1 MKIPVRGPGRPRK
14 WKGPTDIITLR
25 LPLEIIGIIDD
36 IASETGKS
44 RTDVIVA
51 LAKAASNVQ
60 VTKLLLRIDSL
71 EEYIKQL
78 EKENQALLEERDK
91 FIEKIEKLEFKL
103 AAYEKGK
110 QAVATRSSKIV
121 KALAKAFEEGKTWAQ
136 VCEEVGIF
144 TPQEQV
150 EILNKFFVTK
160 DDSDKFA
167 KVFRPLKSARKFR
180 GWILVKGNA
189 ESIVD
194 YVLARDDTL
203 KAAQSLKRVEVEREE
218 ARAISI
224 EQAKVDLRGKFF
236 IIYSTYQKYLEA
248 GKEKEA
254 LKYLQDVQDGFE
266 KLVEKY
272 GLDLIEDVVNEDF
285 RFVELFGSLLSA
297 LKASKKKKAVEVVAN
312 E

>member
-1 MKIPVRGPGRPRK
+1 MSQKKRAGPGRPRIFNEPVYLAFWVEREVK
-14 WKGPTDIITLR
+14 ELFYELKGSKAPGEFLEMLLHSKDTDKAVLMRENAESRDEIER
-25 LPLEIIGIIDD
+25 LKLEI
-36 IASETGKS
+36 
-44 RTDVIVA
+44 
-51 LAKAASNVQ
+51 
-60 VTKLLLRIDSL
+60 
-71 EEYIKQL
+71 
-78 EKENQALLEERDK
+78 EKRDK
-91 FIEKIEKLEFKL
+91 LIEKLVTENEKL
-103 AAYEKGK
+103 RLRLEAYEKGRA
-110 QAVATRSSKIV
+110 AVTSRGSKIID
-121 KALAKAFEEGKTWAQ
+121 ALASAFEEGKTWAQ

-160 DDSDKFA
+160 DDSGKFA
-167 KVFRPLKSARKFR
+167 KVFRPLKGARKFK
-180 GWILVKGNA
+180 GWILIKGNA

-297 LKASKKKKAVEVVAN
+297 LKALKKKKPVEVKA
-312 E
+312 

>member
-91 FIEKIEKLEFKL
+91 LIEKIEKLEFKL
-103 AAYEKGK
+103 EAYEKGRS
-110 QAVATRSSKIV
+110 AVTSRGSRIID
-121 KALAKAFEEGKTWAQ
+121 ALASAFEEGKTWAQ

-167 KVFRPLKSARKFR
+167 KVFRPLKSARKFK

-203 KAAQSLKRVEVEREE
+203 KAAQSLKRVEVEKEE

-224 EQAKVDLRGKFF
+224 EQAKVDLREKFF
-236 IIYSTYQKYLEA
+236 NIYLTYQQYLEA

-254 LKYLQDVQDGFE
+254 LRFLQDVQDGFE

-272 GLDLIEDVVNEDF
+272 GLDLIEDVINEDF

-297 LKASKKKKAVEVVAN
+297 LKASKKKKPVEVVAN

>member
-1 MKIPVRGPGRPRK
+1 MERK
-14 WKGPTDIITLR
+14 
-25 LPLEIIGIIDD
+25 
-36 IASETGKS
+36 
-44 RTDVIVA
+44 
-51 LAKAASNVQ
+51 
-60 VTKLLLRIDSL
+60 
-71 EEYIKQL
+71 
-78 EKENQALLEERDK
+78 EKQALLEERDK
-91 FIEKIEKLEFKL
+91 LIEKIEKLEFKL
-103 AAYEKGK
+103 EAYEKGRS
-110 QAVATRSSKIV
+110 AVTSRGSRIID
-121 KALAKAFEEGKTWAQ
+121 ALASAFEEGKTWAQ

-167 KVFRPLKSARKFR
+167 KVFRPLKSARKFK

-203 KAAQSLKRVEVEREE
+203 KAAQSLKKVEVEREE

-272 GLDLIEDVVNEDF
+272 GLDLIEDVINEDF

-297 LKASKKKKAVEVVAN
+297 LKASKKKKPVEV
-312 E
+312 ESHG

>member
-1 MKIPVRGPGRPRK
+1 MPRPRK
-14 WKGPTDIITLR
+14 LRNPRNIVAQVEAEIKEEWDKLRGKLSWGEFFTAWYLRQKDVINAAVKIEALGRENKEKDKRIEELEKLVDKLVTENEKLR
-25 LPLEIIGIIDD
+25 LRLE
-36 IASETGKS
+36 
-44 RTDVIVA
+44 
-51 LAKAASNVQ
+51 
-60 VTKLLLRIDSL
+60 
-71 EEYIKQL
+71 
-78 EKENQALLEERDK
+78 
-91 FIEKIEKLEFKL
+91 
-103 AAYEKGK
+103 AYEKGRS
-110 QAVATRSSKIV
+110 AVTSRGSKIID
-121 KALAKAFEEGKTWAQ
+121 ALASAFEEGKTWAQ

-160 DDSDKFA
+160 DDSGKFA
-167 KVFRPLKSARKFR
+167 KVFRPLKGARKFK

-218 ARAISI
+218 AMAISI

-254 LKYLQDVQDGFE
+254 LKYLQDVQDGF
-266 KLVEKY
+266 KNLVERY

-285 RFVELFGSLLSA
+285 RFVELFGSLISA
-297 LKASKKKKAVEVVAN
+297 LKASKKKRPVEAVAN